1 MTDLSKMKNSTMS
14 VDEFSFA
21 IQGSWNKAIGS
32 VIETAQ
38 MVKRAEEELDRRQ
51 LAQLKRRLEQD
62 RIMSGPTFSKL
73 AKIAA
78 NHVLTAPDNLTRL
91 PPSYA
96 TLYELAQHDEKEV
109 QDALDQGKLHAAIK
123 NREILDVFPKRASGR
138 LTMNNAQSKLTVAVK
153 FSADW
158 GTIPDD
164 LLQRLNDVLSE
175 IDQFADVHCTGLSK

>member
-1 MTDLSKMKNSTMS
+1 MSDLSKMKNSPMS

-21 IQGSWNKAIGS
+21 IQGSWNKAIES

-38 MVKRAEEELDRRQ
+38 MVKRAEDQLDRRD

-78 NHVLTAPDNLTRL
+78 NAVLTAPDNLPRL

-109 QDALDQGKLHAAIK
+109 QDALDRGALHAAIK
-123 NREILDVFPKRASGR
+123 NREILNVFPKRASGR
-138 LTMNNAQSKLTVAVK
+138 MTMNTSQDKLTVAVK
-153 FSADW
+153 FTAVR
-158 GTIPDD
+158 GTVPDD

-175 IDQFADVHCTGLSK
+175 IDQFVDVHFSGLS